1 MELIKYENG
10 TALLDAE
17 VSAKIA
23 AFERQVKE
31 INHQESKLKKAI
43 LEEMEAKNII
53 KLETEE
59 LAITYIAASYRETF
73 DSKSLRKDQP
83 DIYDEYVKIS
93 PVNSSVRVKVRDGA

>member
-31 INHQESKLKKAI
+31 INHQESELKKAI
-43 LEEMEAKNII
+43 LEEMEAKNI
-53 KLETEE
+53 LSLQTEE
-59 LAITYIAASYRETF
+59 LEIRYIAASYRETF
-73 DSKSLRKDQP
+73 DSKKLRAEQP
-83 DIYDEYVKIS
+83 NIYDDFVKIS
-93 PVNSSVRVKVRDGA
+93 PVKASVRVKVRERA

>member
-31 INHQESKLKKAI
+31 INHQEAELKKAI
-43 LEEMEAKNII
+43 LEEMEAKDILSL
-53 KLETEE
+53 KTDELE
-59 LAITYIAASYRETF
+59 IRYIAASYRETF
-73 DSKSLRKDQP
+73 DSKALRKAQP
-83 DIYDEYVKIS
+83 DVYDEYVKIS
-93 PVNSSVRVKVRDGA
+93 PVKSSVRVKVRE

>member
-31 INHQESKLKKAI
+31 INHQESELKKAI
-43 LEEMEAKNII
+43 LEEMEAKNIL

-59 LAITYIAASYRETF
+59 LAITYIASSYRETF
-73 DSKSLRKDQP
+73 DSKSFRKDKP

-93 PVNSSVRVKVRDGA
+93 PVKSSVRVKVRDGA

>member
-1 MELIKYENG
+1 MKRYFSHIQYR
-10 TALLDAE
+10 LLFILSCFFLLACTE
-17 VSAKIA
+17 
-23 AFERQVKE
+23 EQE
-31 INHQESKLKKAI
+31 INHQESELKKAI
-43 LEEMEAKNII
+43 LEEMEAKNIL

-93 PVNSSVRVKVRDGA
+93 PVKSSVRVKVRE